1 MKLRKF
7 AMLVLIVAVAV
18 SVIACFAACDDSEE
32 APEPSAD
39 LVAVRVNGYMAE
51 WKDINYNFGYEGS
64 SDLTVDVPY
73 TNYLRIDDLIVSPGA
88 EYTVFYQGGGGVY
101 TFLDKIPVN
110 DKEAKFIIKV
120 TNGELSNSYTLTVN
134 VKQTNLPPESEIEDR
149 NYDNREGHVYIP
161 DDAETVE
168 VDGVVYEVCRGNDVE
183 LLFGNENIILT
194 EDIYVSWAEDYLP
207 ETYSG
212 IFNGNNYALRISGS
226 STLVTTLEEDGV
238 IQNAFFYMQGRLQ
251 PMREFSNVVC
261 ENNYGT
267 IKNVKMNVHFHD
279 YARDPFS
286 DIYAPLN
293 YGYFAYRN
301 YGKIE
306 NCLNVGDLTSQ
317 RNNGRI
323 HMASFVTEQYGE
335 MTNCVNTG
343 KVQYEYDYMDNAG
356 AGAIAYLVGEDAVF
370 NGVYNLGECTITL
383 FTEEQIDEKLDM
395 LFYTTAE
402 AGAYPD
408 MSKIKNYT

>member
-1 MKLRKF
+1 MKRFSK
-7 AMLVLIVAVAV
+7 LISAIAVAV
-18 SVIACFAACDDSEE
+18 SVITCFAACDDSEE

-88 EYTVFYQGGGGVY
+88 EYTVFYQGGGGFY

-161 DDAETVE
+161 DDAEIVE
-168 VDGVVYEVCRGNDVE
+168 VDGVVYEVCKENTLE
-183 LLFGNENIILT
+183 LLSENKNIILS
-194 EDIYVSWAEDYLP
+194 EDILVSWPEYLP

-212 IFNGNNYALRISGS
+212 IFNGNNYAVRISGMS
-226 STLVTTLEEDGV
+226 AMVTTLEEDGV
-238 IQNAFFYMQGRLQ
+238 IQNTFFYMQGRLQ

-286 DIYAPLN
+286 DTHAPLN

-306 NCLNVGDLTSQ
+306 NCLNVGDLTSEY
-317 RNNGRI
+317 NGCRTHI
-323 HMASFVTEQYGE
+323 WR
-335 MTNCVNTG
+335 
-343 KVQYEYDYMDNAG
+343 
-356 AGAIAYLVGEDAVF
+356 L
-370 NGVYNLGECTITL
+370 L
-383 FTEEQIDEKLDM
+383 
-395 LFYTTAE
+395 
-402 AGAYPD
+402 
-408 MSKIKNYT
+408 

>member
-1 MKLRKF
+1 MKRFSK
-7 AMLVLIVAVAV
+7 LISAIAVAV
-18 SVIACFAACDDSEE
+18 SVIACFAACDDGEE

-161 DDAETVE
+161 DDAEIVE
-168 VDGVVYEVCRGNDVE
+168 VDSVLYKVCRGNQSE
-183 LLFGNENIILT
+183 LLLGNENMILT
-194 EDIYVSWAEDYLP
+194 EDIRVSWAEDYLP

-261 ENNYGT
+261 ENNNGT
-267 IKNVKMNVHFHD
+267 IKNDKMNEQHHE
-279 YARDPFS
+279 YARDPYS
-286 DIYAPLN
+286 ENNAP
-293 YGYFAYRN
+293 
-301 YGKIE
+301 
-306 NCLNVGDLTSQ
+306 T
-317 RNNGRI
+317 NNG
-323 HMASFVTEQYGE
+323 
-335 MTNCVNTG
+335 
-343 KVQYEYDYMDNAG
+343 
-356 AGAIAYLVGEDAVF
+356 
-370 NGVYNLGECTITL
+370 
-383 FTEEQIDEKLDM
+383 
-395 LFYTTAE
+395 
-402 AGAYPD
+402 
-408 MSKIKNYT
+408 